1 MKEKETSKR
10 ILPSFNINSP
20 VKDSPKGLKM
30 TENLVKNKLHLLAIN
45 TLISHQQKVHVKL
58 RLALF

>member
-45 TLISHQQKVHVKL
+45 Y
-58 RLALF
+58 